1 MATIRRAVVMATLV
15 CLVAI
20 LLAAP
25 AAGRSEGPFTARI
38 VDAETGTPV
47 PGVIVVALYQK
58 KTPGTVHPN
67 TEFYDVDETVS
78 DADGRFAFPARDLPM
93 STPLIHVIGR
103 QMIIFKAGYK
113 GWRFRAWTAGRIPG
127 FEIAQSPKVGRSSE
141 ARGSSSRSRLRRQ

>member
-58 KTPGTVHPN
+58 KTPGHRPPEHGV
-67 TEFYDVDETVS
+67 
-78 DADGRFAFPARDLPM
+78 
-93 STPLIHVIGR
+93 
-103 QMIIFKAGYK
+103 
-113 GWRFRAWTAGRIPG
+113 
-127 FEIAQSPKVGRSSE
+127 
-141 ARGSSSRSRLRRQ
+141 LRRRRDGQRR